1 MKVAQNIHHF
11 DTGPF
16 NWYLIEESQRLTLVD
31 AGFPGHYHTFL
42 KGIQSL
48 GYAIKDI
55 EAIIL
60 THAHADHIGFAERVR
75 KESRAPVYSST
86 AKMPKWLANLCNY
99 PGGDCSLMPGDLIP
113 LPCWE

>member
-1 MKVAQNIHHF
+1 MKVTQNIHHF

-60 THAHADHIGFAERVR
+60 THAHADHIGFCR
-75 KESRAPVYSST
+75 KGQKRKQSPRIHPQQRCPNGLQIST
-86 AKMPKWLANLCNY
+86 ITLVGIAL
-99 PGGDCSLMPGDLIP
+99 
-113 LPCWE
+113 